1 MEKDDPYHL
10 QRFLDAQEGAFEI
23 ALGELARGRKE
34 SHWMWFI
41 FPQME
46 GLGRS
51 SVARR
56 YAIKSRAEAEAYLL
70 HPILGARLR
79 QSAQAL
85 LKVEGKTA
93 TQVIGS
99 TDNLKLRSSL
109 TLFALVAGDEIVF
122 QQALD
127 KYYGGEKDAKTLAL
141 LSCVHSE

>member
-1 MEKDDPYHL
+1 
-10 QRFLDAQEGAFEI
+10 
-23 ALGELARGRKE
+23 
-34 SHWMWFI
+34 MWFI

>member
-1 MEKDDPYHL
+1 MEKDEPYHF
-10 QRFLDAQEGAFEI
+10 QRFLDAQEGVFET
-23 ALGELARGRKE
+23 ACGELARGRKE

-56 YAIKSRAEAEAYLL
+56 YAVKSRAEAEAYLC

-93 TQVIGS
+93 TQVMGS
-99 TDNLKLRSSL
+99 PDDLKLRSSM

-122 QQALD
+122 QEVLD
-127 KYYGGEKDAKTLAL
+127 KYYGGEKDTKTVAL
-141 LSCVHSE
+141 LL